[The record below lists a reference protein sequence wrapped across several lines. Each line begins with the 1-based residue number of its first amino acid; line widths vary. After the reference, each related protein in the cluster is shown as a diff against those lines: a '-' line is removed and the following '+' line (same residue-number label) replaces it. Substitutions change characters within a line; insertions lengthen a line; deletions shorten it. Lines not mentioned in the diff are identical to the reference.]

1 MGGGELQGLLGPL
14 QPLFKFTSFHYVNQ
28 WCLCVSSRQALYP
41 IFTFTGSKRW
51 GGEVRVL
58 LCSQTKKHLSWF
70 ICSRRRSTTKTFKSA
85 PWKFFNETLSSWG
98 QEWYQFPYLQH
109 CAWHVVKGCVWR
121 QGAGRDRDRDRDW
134 ESLTKEQVPRG
145 LPLAKLKSQAAFSPL
160 EVLWA
165 WKINLMW
172 A

>member
-1 MGGGELQGLLGPL
+1 MFPPGK
-14 QPLFKFTSFHYVNQ
+14 LFTPSLHSQ
-28 WCLCVSSRQALYP
+28 
-41 IFTFTGSKRW
+41 
-51 GGEVRVL
+51 EVRDGVGRYV
-58 LCSQTKKHLSWF
+58 CSCVHKLRNTWSWF
-70 ICSRRRSTTKTFKSA
+70 ICSLRRSTTKTFKSA

-98 QEWYQFPYLQH
+98 QEWYQFLYLQH

-121 QGAGRDRDRDRDW
+121 EGAGRERDRDRDW
-134 ESLTKEQVPRG
+134 LRVTHQGGKVPRG

-165 WKINLMW
+165 WKINLIW